1 MRKSTRIIVLIISL
15 ALIVSYF
22 VPMWYI
28 DLDAPQ
34 YPEGLGM
41 KIWLNKMSGD
51 LNTINGLNHYI
62 GMKKIY
68 PDAIPELKIMPY
80 LIGLL
85 IVGGFVVF
93 FARKKWL
100 YTSWAAFFVII
111 GIVGL
116 VDFYLWEYDYG
127 HNLDPHAAIKV
138 PGMNYQPPVLG
149 SKQLLN
155 FTAYSYPDI
164 GGVIIMGSAILA
176 LLFVFVEMK
185 KKIQAHPLPLPLR
198 GELSHPQIPT
208 CREERNTSPPQR
220 TTAGCDRKSFRRG
233 LEVGVSVVLLSL
245 FLASCSIE
253 PQPIQYGKEQCAF
266 CKMTIADSRFG
277 CELLTKKGKAYKFD
291 SNECMINYV
300 AKNKVGEETIYS
312 LLTTDYS
319 SPGKFVNAK
328 SAFFIINP
336 AFQSPMGANLAAF
349 AEKNT
354 AQQLR
359 AKYDGKI
366 LSWEQ
371 TFREVAEKNR

>member
-85 IVGGFVVF
+85 IAGGFVVF
-93 FARKKWL
+93 FAGKKWL
-100 YTSWAAFFVII
+100 YMSWASFFVII

-138 PGMNYQPPVLG
+138 PGMNYQPPVIG

-155 FTAYSYPDI
+155 FTAYSYPDM
-164 GGVIIMGSAILA
+164 GGIIIMGSAILA

-185 KKIQAHPLPLPLR
+185 KA
-198 GELSHPQIPT
+198 
-208 CREERNTSPPQR
+208 
-220 TTAGCDRKSFRRG
+220 
-233 LEVGVSVVLLSL
+233 GVSKKVEKGKDYKNLLSSIIHKSAAIML
-245 FLASCSIE
+245 LSFFLISCSVE
-253 PQPIQYGKEQCAF
+253 PQPIQYGKEQCTF
-266 CKMTIADSRFG
+266 CKMTIADARFG
-277 CELLTKKGKAYKFD
+277 CELLTKKGKVYKFD
-291 SNECMINYV
+291 SNECMINYIV
-300 AKNKVGEETIYS
+300 KNKTGEETINS
-312 LLTTDYS
+312 LLTSDYS
-319 SPGKFVNAK
+319 SPGKFINARD
-328 SAFFIINP
+328 AFFIINP
-336 AFQSPMGANLAAF
+336 AIQSPMGANLAAF

-354 AQQLR
+354 TE
-359 AKYDGKI
+359 KYDGKI
-366 LSWEQ
+366 LSWEK
-371 TFREVAEKNR
+371 TFQKISSKN